1 MTSPL
6 GPKERVGPI
15 EGVIESATGESAY
28 DAVVVLGSGLSD
40 VASALLPGD
49 PIPFSSIGL
58 PAAGVAGHAGGIYS
72 GTIGKTKTLIFAG
85 RVHAYE
91 GHPLHVVT
99 YAVRAAIGAGCRT
112 VILTN
117 AAGGLDE
124 HLEVGSPCL
133 ISDHLNLTGQSA
145 LSGAN
150 DDSVG
155 PRFLDLSEVY
165 SRELIVRALEVD
177 PDLRQGVYAGLSG
190 PTYETPA
197 EVRMLRTLGADLV
210 GMSTVHEATI
220 ARYLGAQVLGI
231 SVVSNMAAGMTEHPL
246 DHQEVSAAGRRAAE
260 RLENLLRGFLS
271 SL

>member
-1 MTSPL
+1 MTEQL
-6 GPKERVGPI
+6 GPRERVGPI
-15 EGVIESATGESAY
+15 PDVITEATGQDGF
-28 DAVVVLGSGLSD
+28 DAVVVLGSGLSQ
-40 VASALLPGD
+40 VADALLPGD
-49 PIPFSSIGL
+49 PVPFSSIGL
-58 PAAGVAGHAGGIYS
+58 PAAGVAGHAGGIFS
-72 GTIGKTKTLIFAG
+72 GKLGNTKTLIFAG

-117 AAGGLDE
+117 AAGGLDA

-145 LSGAN
+145 LAGPN
-150 DDSVG
+150 DDSIG

-165 SRELIVRALEVD
+165 SKELIVRALEVD
-177 PDLRQGVYAGLSG
+177 PDLSQGVYAGLSG

-197 EVRMLRTLGADLV
+197 EVKMLRTLGADLV

-220 ARYLGAQVLGI
+220 ARYLGAKVLGI

-246 DHQEVSAAGRRAAE
+246 DHQEVSAAGKRAAE
-260 RLENLLRGFLS
+260 RLERLLRGLLS

>member
-1 MTSPL
+1 MTEL
-6 GPKERVGPI
+6 DPKERVGPVA
-15 EGVIESATGESAY
+15 GVIKTALGETDFDVA
-28 DAVVVLGSGLSD
+28 VVLGSGLSD
-40 VASALLPGD
+40 VAKTLLPGE
-49 PIPFSSIGL
+49 PAPFSKIGL

-72 GTIGKTKTLIFAG
+72 GRIGDAKTLIFAG

-145 LSGAN
+145 LTGAN
-150 DDSVG
+150 DDSIG

-165 SRELIVRALEVD
+165 SRELIVRALEID

-246 DHQEVSAAGRRAAE
+246 DHAEVSAAGQRAAK
-260 RLENLLRGFLS
+260 RLEELLRRLIS